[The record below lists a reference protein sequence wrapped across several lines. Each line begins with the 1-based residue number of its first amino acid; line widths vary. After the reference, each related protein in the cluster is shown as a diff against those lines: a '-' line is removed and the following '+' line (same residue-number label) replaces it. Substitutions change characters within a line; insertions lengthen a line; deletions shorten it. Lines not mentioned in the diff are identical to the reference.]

1 MEATIAARARELCR
15 LLKRAGPYVLLEVV
29 LPGGTL
35 FALLLYLH
43 RTGKLRALAQPE
55 RIGEAVVKVAGD
67 AATAIAF
74 ALQPAGSLATARR
87 EDGLEL
93 QMLAACR

>member
-1 MEATIAARARELCR
+1 MEATIAARASVILS

-55 RIGEAVVKVAGD
+55 TMVKVAGD
-67 AATAIAF
+67 AASAIAF
-74 ALQPAGSLATARR
+74 ALQPAGSLAVAGR

-93 QMLAACR
+93 KMLAACR

>member
-1 MEATIAARARELCR
+1 MEPRIAARAKEFGR
-15 LLKRAGPYVLLEVV
+15 LLQRAGPYVVLEIV

-43 RTGKLRALAQPE
+43 RSGKLRKVAPAVAHAAGEALA
-55 RIGEAVVKVAGD
+55 AM
-67 AATAIAF
+67 AF
-74 ALQPAGSLATARR
+74 ALQPAGSLEAAHR

-93 QMLAACR
+93 KMLAASR

>member
-1 MEATIAARARELCR
+1 MEAMIAARARVITS
-15 LLKRAGPYVLLEVV
+15 LLKRAGPYVLLEIV

-55 RIGEAVVKVAGD
+55 TMVRVAGD
-67 AATAIAF
+67 AASAIAF
-74 ALQPAGSLATARR
+74 ALQPAGSLDVARR

-93 QMLAACR
+93 KMLAACR